1 VFTVNPTTEQAERVR
16 LARVALTRADAFP
29 YYYPIAFGMTLVET
43 DRVPTMAVDNR
54 LRLYYNP
61 AWVAKLSEPELLGVF
76 WHEVQHVLREHV
88 FERGLA
94 HIRFLKGAI
103 ADGLLGEEA
112 VKRLREVYAELLRV
126 EVKEEEVK
134 GRSLEDLLLTMA
146 AKDLAN
152 IAEDLE
158 INDDAEGTGLK
169 LPPGV
174 AFVEN
179 FGLPRGLTAEE
190 YSARLLEEAKGRA
203 RGCRGGTGKDGK
215 KGGNSQGGGGEEEG
229 EGQGGGAGD
238 FLDAL
243 AELLKKGPRD
253 VLVEELAQAL
263 EREHPEL
270 REVGASEAA
279 AKVAVRQTA
288 EEILRHAAKHPGS
301 VPAGILRAAE
311 AVLKPKVDWRSVL
324 RAKVGKALVDLEAR
338 ERPTYHRPHRRQG
351 ALGNVLLPGTYG
363 LKPEVAVVVDTSGS
377 MGERELAQA
386 LGEIKGILRHH
397 RPTVYTVD
405 AEVHAAQ
412 KVFSLEQVKLLGG
425 GGTDMGRGIE
435 KAVEDGHDLVV
446 VLTDGYTPWP
456 EKAPRATVVVGL
468 IHPKGQEPPEAPPWA
483 KVVPIPVE
491 G

>member
-1 VFTVNPTTEQAERVR
+1 MFKVNPTTEQGERIR
-16 LARVALTRADAFP
+16 LARVALTRRDAFP
-29 YYYPIAFGMTLVET
+29 YYYPIAFGVTLIET

-94 HIRFLKGAI
+94 HIRLLKGAI
-103 ADGLLGEEA
+103 ADGLRGEEA
-112 VKRLREVYAELLRV
+112 VKRLREVYAELLRR

-134 GRSLEDLLLTMA
+134 GRSLEDLLLAMV
-146 AKDLAN
+146 AKDIAN
-152 IAEDLE
+152 IAEDME
-158 INDDAEGTGLK
+158 VNDDAEGTGLR
-169 LPPGV
+169 LPPKGV
-174 AFVEN
+174 FIEN
-179 FGLPRGLTAEE
+179 FGFPRGLTAEE

-203 RGCRGGTGKDGK
+203 RGCRGGAGKNGK
-215 KGGNSQGGGGEEEG
+215 GSCRGGGGEEEG
-229 EGQGGGAGD
+229 EGQGGAGD

-243 AELLKKGPRD
+243 AELLKRSPRD

-351 ALGNVLLPGTYG
+351 ALGSVLLPGAYG
-363 LKPEVAVVVDTSGS
+363 LKPEVAVVIDTSGS
-377 MGERELAQA
+377 MGERELGQA
-386 LGEIKGILRHH
+386 LGELKGILRHH

-412 KVFSLEQVKLLGG
+412 KVFNLEQVKLLGG
-425 GGTDMGRGIE
+425 GGTDMGLGIE
-435 KAVEDGHDLVV
+435 RAVKDGHDLVV

-456 EKAPRATVVVGL
+456 EKAPRAAVVVGL

-483 KVVPIPVE
+483 KVVPIPVGE
-491 G
+491 